1 MPADDNGQRN
11 PLPRLT
17 IYLGIPMKYI
27 ESVLKNEMK
36 LKSVTSDYIHEKE
49 AKNYCKILGTYVVH
63 FLYDIRG

>member
-17 IYLGIPMKYI
+17 IYRYTYEIYRVCFEK
-27 ESVLKNEMK
+27 KMK

-49 AKNYCKILGTYVVH
+49 AS
-63 FLYDIRG
+63 R

>member
-27 ESVLKNEMK
+27 ESVLKKIWNW
-36 LKSVTSDYIHEKE
+36 TSDYIHEKV
-49 AKNYCKILGTYVVH
+49 AS
-63 FLYDIRG
+63 R

>member
-27 ESVLKNEMK
+27 ESVLKKIWNW
-36 LKSVTSDYIHEKE
+36 TSDYIHEKE